1 MKQTIMEVLKKIN
14 EYGLNNTEWNF
25 VDTEVMSK
33 EYYGTTKDIELK
45 PSICL
50 YVRTYE
56 EENEWPMPDE
66 LMSLEDSTEKLLVY
80 YV

>member
-14 EYGLNNTEWNF
+14 EYGLDNTEWNF

-33 EYYGTTKDIELK
+33 EYYGTTRDIELK
-45 PSICL
+45 PGISL
-50 YVRTYE
+50 YVKTDE
-56 EENEWPMPDE
+56 EVKEFPMPDE
-66 LMSLEDSTEKLLVY
+66 LMSLEDSSEKLLVY